1 MTRRRRDFG
10 RRRRMWPGTAAGAL
24 LACLALGAR
33 AASASGGAEPQV
45 VIQDFRF
52 EPATLEVPAGAK
64 VTWVNHDEEIHTVT
78 SAQGLF
84 TSPALDGD
92 QRFSPRF
99 ETPGTYEYRCALHP
113 QMRGDVVVR

>member
-1 MTRRRRDFG
+1 MARRGRDS
-10 RRRRMWPGTAAGAL
+10 RWRRRMGAATAAGML
-24 LACLALGAR
+24 FACLALGAR
-33 AASASGGAEPQV
+33 ASASGGAEPQV

-52 EPATLEVPAGAK
+52 EPATLEVPAGAT

-92 QRFSPRF
+92 QRFSYRF

-113 QMRGDVVVR
+113 PMRGNVVVR